1 MKRLAELDA
10 ANSNVIREEAGT
22 VSCSSCGEKFKIAGR
37 KDGFSHCSDH
47 KGHKA
52 LDESANLEECGM
64 GMMPIGGMNAPHTP
78 ASINITADSGEE
90 LSHMLRDIMTLA
102 GRGHAEPDADNMP
115 VDAVAI
121 DMAPPAEIDFDGG
134 NDDNTLMRGMMDKLN
149 AAGDEDMDG
158 EEETEEGT
166 DGSWDNSPNHAT
178 DIGHYSDATPKGN
191 DLSSHADNERPK
203 MNGGGN
209 PYAMEEKLMADWKKF
224 MTENSDDSL
233 SFWKREAQK
242 AGGAKNIDWHGIG
255 IEHGKQGIVMNP
267 PYGAGGRAVAQY
279 DKGLEAGENFDPLKH
294 IDSPTQGERDAAKD
308 VDRGS
313 YSDRAAMLKS
323 AEQGGRLK
331 DTMESG
337 EANKVKSIGNKIN
350 PATGERCDFYVNPIT
365 NKEVFCKP
373 GQKVSKGDHVT
384 PSGTVKPKV

>member
-1 MKRLAELDA
+1 MIDLMKRLAELDA

-22 VSCSSCGEKFKIAGR
+22 VSCSSCGEKFKISGR

-52 LDESANLEECGM
+52 LDESANLEECGPM
-64 GMMPIGGMNAPHTP
+64 GAMGLMPGQMDHHTP

-267 PYGAGGRAVAQY
+267 PYGAGGRAVSQY

-294 IDSPTQGERDAAKD
+294 IDSPTQGERDAAPD

-331 DTMESG
+331 DTMEGDSG
-337 EANKVKSIGNKIN
+337 AQYKVKSTGRDAKGDYYVSPSTGKNVYKSGVKRGDHEN
-350 PATGERCDFYVNPIT
+350 PKTGEI
-365 NKEVFCKP
+365 
-373 GQKVSKGDHVT
+373 
-384 PSGTVKPKV
+384 KPKV

>member
-1 MKRLAELDA
+1 MQMIDLMQRLAELDA
-10 ANSNVIREEAGT
+10 ANPNVIREEAGT
-22 VSCSSCGEKFKIAGR
+22 VSCSSCGEKFKISGR

-64 GMMPIGGMNAPHTP
+64 GMMPMGGMNAPHTP

-209 PYAMEEKLMADWKKF
+209 PYAMEEQLMADWKKF
-224 MTENSDDSL
+224 MTEGVAEGRVDQLPTRGADYSKYDTDHLKMMLRPGILHRNEAGFKAL
-233 SFWKREAQK
+233 IRKELKKREQQDQQGVAE
-242 AGGAKNIDWHGIG
+242 GDSGAK
-255 IEHGKQGIVMNP
+255 
-267 PYGAGGRAVAQY
+267 YR
-279 DKGLEAGENFDPLKH
+279 
-294 IDSPTQGERDAAKD
+294 
-308 VDRGS
+308 
-313 YSDRAAMLKS
+313 
-323 AEQGGRLK
+323 
-331 DTMESG
+331 
-337 EANKVKSIGNKIN
+337 VKSVGNKIN

-373 GQKVSKGDHVT
+373 GQKVNKGDHVT